1 MRTVIDT
8 VIMLGIAL
16 LMIPDGISTE
26 LQVVL
31 LIGTIGYAAFSYY
44 TEHRCVQLALS
55 AFWLLVLC
63 MNEGGVFYMPVIWY
77 FLLYQK
83 RKWELFVVAFCGL
96 ALLSGNHDSLPV
108 VTGGL
113 FAFGVAS
120 WLCIQ
125 TLRSM
130 ETEHKLI
137 ELRDTDEEL
146 SMNLQRKNKELQELK
161 EYEVYTATLTER
173 NRIAREI
180 HDNVGHMLSRAILQ
194 LGALQAIC
202 KQENLAEPMN
212 VLQDSLNNAMNS
224 IRSSVH
230 DLRDESIDVYA
241 NIRQAL
247 DAMPGYEI
255 HFDYDADENM
265 PREVKYCLIAV
276 TKEALSNIAK
286 HSDGRRIEVQLME
299 HPAFYQLVIADD
311 GRKSRQGDS
320 GGMGMQNMQER
331 VQGLGG
337 TFGVRREHGYRIFVS
352 IPKRISSK

>member
-1 MRTVIDT
+1 
-8 VIMLGIAL
+8 
-16 LMIPDGISTE
+16 
-26 LQVVL
+26 
-31 LIGTIGYAAFSYY
+31 
-44 TEHRCVQLALS
+44 
-55 AFWLLVLC
+55 
-63 MNEGGVFYMPVIWY
+63 MPVIWY

-83 RKWELFVVAFCGL
+83 REWELFAVAFCGL
-96 ALLSGNHDSLPV
+96 ALLSGYHESLPV
-108 VTGGL
+108 IIGGL
-113 FAFGVAS
+113 LEFAAAS
-120 WLCIQ
+120 WLCVQ
-125 TLRSM
+125 TLRGI
-130 ETEHKLI
+130 ETEKKLI
-137 ELRDTDEEL
+137 ALRDTDQEL
-146 SMNLQRKNKELQELK
+146 SINLQRKNKELQELR
-161 EYEVYTATLTER
+161 EYEVYTATLAER

-247 DAMPGYEI
+247 DAMTGYEI

-265 PREVKYCLIAV
+265 PKEVKYCLIAV
-276 TKEALSNIAK
+276 TKEALSNIVK
-286 HSDGRRIEVQLME
+286 HSDGRRVEVQLME

-311 GRKSRQGDS
+311 GRKSRQSDS
-320 GGMGMQNMQER
+320 CGMGMQNMQER

-337 TFGVRREHGYRIFVS
+337 TFGVRREQGYRIFVS
-352 IPKRISSK
+352 IPKRTNSNNQK